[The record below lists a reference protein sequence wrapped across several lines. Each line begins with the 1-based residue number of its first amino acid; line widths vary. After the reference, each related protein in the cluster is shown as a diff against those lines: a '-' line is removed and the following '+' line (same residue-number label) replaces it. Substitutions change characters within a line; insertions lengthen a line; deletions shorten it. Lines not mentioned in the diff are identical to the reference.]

1 MTTSPTDL
9 QRTALYDL
17 HVALGG
23 RMVPFAGWEMPL
35 QYTGILAEAKA
46 VRTSLGLFDVSH
58 MGRLRFG
65 GANAAAFLDRVLP
78 ARVEALQPGRAR
90 YTFVLNEEGG
100 IIDDC
105 IVSRLNAPDA
115 ERAEEW
121 LLVVNASNRAAV
133 KEWLTRWMGE
143 YAGVTMRDTTLET
156 VMIAVQGPGAAP
168 VMDGLLRQPQ
178 APATQRLF
186 SLADGE
192 MALDPG
198 NPRSTTPVMV
208 SRTGYTG
215 EDGFEL
221 FADAAAGQAI
231 WRLLLDH
238 GAASC
243 GLGARDTLR
252 LEAGLAL
259 HGNDIDPTTTPLE
272 ASLDRFV
279 ALDQDSGDFVG
290 KEALLRQREG
300 GLRRRL
306 VGFTMQEKA
315 LPRHGYAILTGER
328 QIGTVTSGGYS
339 PTLDRGIGMGY
350 VPVEHAAPGTTLE
363 IDLRGRSSPA
373 QVVPLPF
380 YKRP

>member
-17 HVALGG
+17 HVSLGA

-35 QYTGILAEAKA
+35 QYTGILAEARA

-65 GANAAAFLDRVLP
+65 GPNAAAFLDRVLP

-105 IVSRLNAPDA
+105 IVSRLGAPDA
-115 ERAEEW
+115 GRGEEW
-121 LLVVNASNRAAV
+121 LLVVNAANRVTV
-133 KEWLTRWMGE
+133 KEWLTRWLGE
-143 YAGVTMRDTTLET
+143 HAGVTMRDTTLET
-156 VMIAVQGPGAAP
+156 VMIAVQGPGAAT
-168 VMDGLLRQPQ
+168 VMDGLLHQPQ
-178 APATQRLF
+178 APTTLRLF

-198 NPRSTTPVMV
+198 NPGAATPVMV

-215 EDGFEL
+215 EDGFEI

-231 WRLLLDH
+231 WRLLLDR

-259 HGNDIDPTTTPLE
+259 HGNDIDAATTPLE
-272 ASLDRFV
+272 AGLDRFV
-279 ALDQDSGDFVG
+279 PLDQDGDFFG
-290 KEALLRQREG
+290 KEALLRQRDG

-315 LPRHGYAILTGER
+315 LPRHGYAILAGGR

-350 VPVEHAAPGTTLE
+350 VPVEHEAPGTALE
-363 IDLRGRSSPA
+363 IDLRGRPSPA